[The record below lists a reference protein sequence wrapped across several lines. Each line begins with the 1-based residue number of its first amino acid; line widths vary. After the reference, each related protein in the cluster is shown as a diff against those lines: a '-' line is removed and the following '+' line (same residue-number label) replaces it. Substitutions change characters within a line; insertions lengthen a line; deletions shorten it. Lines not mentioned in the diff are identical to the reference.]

1 MNVGEPLD
9 IDITDSEDAA
19 ASSSVLRPGCVP
31 SMLCAHA
38 TSSCSA
44 SVVSPPAK
52 GRPPEPCRLG
62 SAMEIFRFNG
72 GGLSMIRARGENG
85 VADGGVCMTLRAG
98 SGLAQSRSYDSRRR
112 SERLTAPTGSSSL
125 AEYTHTM
132 CLVLGQEI
140 ASNRISEI
148 W

>member
-1 MNVGEPLD
+1 VNVGEPLD

-52 GRPPEPCRLG
+52 GRPPEPCRAG

-85 VADGGVCMTLRAG
+85 VADGGVARSLRRFLDG
-98 SGLAQSRSYDSRRR
+98 DVSPPSDQ
-112 SERLTAPTGSSSL
+112 APLHHATWTTGP
-125 AEYTHTM
+125 
-132 CLVLGQEI
+132 GKGG
-140 ASNRISEI
+140 
-148 W
+148 